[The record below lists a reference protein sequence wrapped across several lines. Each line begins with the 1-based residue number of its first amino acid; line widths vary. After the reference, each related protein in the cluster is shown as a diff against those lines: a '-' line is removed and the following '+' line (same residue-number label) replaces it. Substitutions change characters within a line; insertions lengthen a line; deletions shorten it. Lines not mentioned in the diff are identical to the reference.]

1 MRPKIDQKS
10 VGGIFIQFLWRS
22 LLLPCKGEEKKVK
35 KSCELTVQYVC
46 YTFSSI
52 KCCLFLLWFAADY
65 SSEKKMFKDQCPM
78 IVGNLY
84 ILGLSSVYSYFLCVN
99 LFTSRQT
106 IVLITWDV
114 NKAEL
119 TDIVRRNCKC
129 PPFYNKK

>member
-1 MRPKIDQKS
+1 
-10 VGGIFIQFLWRS
+10 
-22 LLLPCKGEEKKVK
+22 
-35 KSCELTVQYVC
+35 
-46 YTFSSI
+46 
-52 KCCLFLLWFAADY
+52 
-65 SSEKKMFKDQCPM
+65 M

-106 IVLITWDV
+106 ILLITWDV

-119 TDIVRRNCKC
+119 TEIVRRNFEC

>member
-1 MRPKIDQKS
+1 
-10 VGGIFIQFLWRS
+10 
-22 LLLPCKGEEKKVK
+22 
-35 KSCELTVQYVC
+35 
-46 YTFSSI
+46 
-52 KCCLFLLWFAADY
+52 
-65 SSEKKMFKDQCPM
+65 M

-119 TDIVRRNCKC
+119 TDIVR
-129 PPFYNKK
+129 KKKL